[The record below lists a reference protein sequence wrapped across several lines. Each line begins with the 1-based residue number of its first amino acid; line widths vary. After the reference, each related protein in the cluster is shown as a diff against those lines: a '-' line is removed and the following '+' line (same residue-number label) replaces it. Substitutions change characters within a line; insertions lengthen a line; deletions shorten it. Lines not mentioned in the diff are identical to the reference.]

1 MQDRT
6 ETDGDAGEAHEP
18 RGGRARRGDEALDLA
33 EAKGN
38 WKQEEKQQETACKA
52 GEENQGTKGKE
63 REKSQ
68 GTKGKEREKNQ
79 GTKGKEGKDRQVGAE
94 LEPQAQ
100 PRGHSR
106 GKGK

>member
-52 GEENQGTKGKE
+52 REENQGTKGKE

-68 GTKGKEREKNQ
+68 GTKGKEGE
-79 GTKGKEGKDRQVGAE
+79 DRQVGAE

-100 PRGHSR
+100 PRAHSL